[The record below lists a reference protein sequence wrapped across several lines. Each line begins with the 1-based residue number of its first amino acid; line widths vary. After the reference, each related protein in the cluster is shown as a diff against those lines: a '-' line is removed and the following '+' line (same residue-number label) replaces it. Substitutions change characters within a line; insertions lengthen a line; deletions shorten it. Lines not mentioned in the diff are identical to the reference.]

1 MISGSKNVLSI
12 FVSNPK
18 YAGTLKTVKLFQDGK
33 HVRTIPLQKI
43 RDDLYVTDPVTF
55 DERSFKVGF
64 SGKDREGQN
73 FERVVSTVLNP
84 GKGMNNR

>member
-1 MISGSKNVLSI
+1 M
-12 FVSNPK
+12 
-18 YAGTLKTVKLFQDGK
+18 LFQDGK

-55 DERSFKVGF
+55 DERDFKVGF